1 MTILLNENKVILP
14 NDYMTVEDLVKWKE
28 IPSQG
33 TAIAVNNKLIKQDKW
48 SITNLKD
55 EDQITVISA
64 AFGG

>member
-14 NDYMTVEDLVKWKE
+14 NDYMTVADLVKWKE

>member
-1 MTILLNENKVILP
+1 MTILLNDNPVVLP

-33 TAIAVNNKLIKQDKW
+33 TAIAVNNKLIKQEKW
-48 SITNLKD
+48 SITKLND
-55 EDQITVISA
+55 QDQITVISA

>member
-1 MTILLNENKVILP
+1 MTITINDNPVKLP
-14 NDYMTVEDLVKWKE
+14 NDFMTVADLVKWKE

-55 EDQITVISA
+55 QDQITVISA